1 MNIIGII
8 RTSVQNGE
16 TVPQIKTKIQT
27 LNPNYNLYWVEDE
40 WLRFQVTNKHASI
53 EDIKAVIK
61 IYSSFFHR
69 SWLNKKNK
77 LQKFYDSCLGIS
89 IPVTG
94 TAVRQAATYNTLDE
108 QRTYG
113 VEFEFARPMRL
124 TWDDIIEAL
133 DRPGIR
139 AKVADRLDYTDIT
152 VWRLC
157 TDGSVDVPINMMDTH
172 AGQNELKSPI
182 LRGQAGL
189 ESIKKV
195 LKVLKSL
202 GCNVNGSCGLHVHH
216 GFKSKD
222 DAENARI
229 IHNCC
234 ILYQKYKNKIAKI
247 LPEDRRHNLFSRSF
261 RRKEVEVLTTNYGKP
276 FEDKK
281 IPPLHDGS
289 FPRSLNSRNRQASIW
304 GKKYA
309 YGLNFCNDRRR
320 AVNIEAY
327 FTHGTLEFRQHSGT
341 LDETKTI
348 NWILLTQAFMN
359 TAEDYFQRKI
369 NLMAHKY
376 SPIQQ
381 ELKLNADLR
390 NYIRQRAEAMKNGKE
405 TEYVGEC
412 LTTTHRPRHPGTY
425 NRFRNVFNRHR

>member
-1 MNIIGII
+1 MNIIGAI
-8 RTSVQNGE
+8 RSSVENGE
-16 TVPQIKTKIQT
+16 TVFQIKQKIQA

-40 WLRFQVTNKHASI
+40 WLKYQITRRHASI
-53 EDIKAVIK
+53 EELKTIIKL
-61 IYSSFFHR
+61 YQSFFHG

-77 LQKFYDSCLGIS
+77 LQRFYDSCLGIS

-94 TAVRQAATYNTLDE
+94 TSVRQAATYNTLDE

-113 VEFEFARPMRL
+113 VEFEFARPIQL

-133 DRPGIR
+133 DRLDIR
-139 AKVADRLDYTDIT
+139 AKVADRLDYSDIT

-157 TDGSVDVPINMMDTH
+157 NDGSVQVPINMMDTH

-189 ESIKKV
+189 EAIKKV

-229 IHNCC
+229 IHNTCL
-234 ILYQKYKNKIAKI
+234 LYQKYKNKIAKI
-247 LPEDRRHNLFSRSF
+247 LPQDRRHNLFSRSF

-276 FEDKK
+276 FTKEPDV
-281 IPPLHDGS
+281 
-289 FPRSLNSRNRQASIW
+289 RALNSVRRNAEIW

-390 NYIRQRAEAMKNGKE
+390 NYIRQRAEAMKEGKE

-412 LTTTHRPRHPGTY
+412 LSHRPRHPYPGY
-425 NRFRNVFNRHR
+425 NRFMNRGVGHRGIRL